1 MIPKLRA
8 ARYAFRSMVH
18 ISNINTL
25 ISISMHTFISLW
37 NNLLGQFFQQ
47 WEDFQ
52 FTKENRIVNG
62 TQRRTSCRSLFKQ
75 TFYPFNASMY
85 FHYALHYQQLG
96 NFLTNSLI
104 HTINAKKRHN
114 FHRQMLTYI
123 FKKSTFY
130 AGIKMFNSLP
140 TRVIILKN
148 DKAKFKAAL
157 R

>member
-1 MIPKLRA
+1 MPLGRW
-8 ARYAFRSMVH
+8 
-18 ISNINTL
+18 
-25 ISISMHTFISLW
+25 SISVTLTLSYQFLCILSFHYGIIFWGNSSNSGKIFSL
-37 NNLLGQFFQQ
+37 Q
-47 WEDFQ
+47 
-52 FTKENRIVNG
+52 KKIVRIVNG